1 MGRRKESMK
10 NGMVKR
16 MCLEEYGKKEVVE
29 AKEAAEAAHNPSIHL
44 LFFLRYVVQQ
54 EAILQKQL
62 CIMLCMQGIFSSKQL
77 ITTHHLLSVFT
88 LLTVITQ

>member
-44 LFFLRYVVQQ
+44 LFFSSLR
-54 EAILQKQL
+54 
-62 CIMLCMQGIFSSKQL
+62 C
-77 ITTHHLLSVFT
+77 TTGSN
-88 LLTVITQ
+88 LTKAALYNALHARHIQ

>member
-1 MGRRKESMK
+1 
-10 NGMVKR
+10 MVKR

-29 AKEAAEAAHNPSIHL
+29 AEEAAEAAHNPSIHL

>member
-1 MGRRKESMK
+1 
-10 NGMVKR
+10 MVKR

-29 AKEAAEAAHNPSIHL
+29 AEEAEAACEAAHNPSIHL

>member
-1 MGRRKESMK
+1 
-10 NGMVKR
+10 

-29 AKEAAEAAHNPSIHL
+29 AEEAAEAAHNPSIHL

-62 CIMLCMQGIFSSKQL
+62 CIMLCMQGIFSSKRL

>member
-1 MGRRKESMK
+1 
-10 NGMVKR
+10 MVKR

-29 AKEAAEAAHNPSIHL
+29 AEEAAEAAHNPSIHL
-44 LFFLRYVVQQ
+44 LFFLRYVVVVQQ